1 MHLGFRRYQI
11 IIINLLNINLPIIFV
26 AFMKSPFKLEI
37 MEIGLSE
44 YLFNINN
51 TNTSAYK

>member
-11 IIINLLNINLPIIFV
+11 IIINLLNINLPIISV

-37 MEIGLSE
+37 MEIVLSE